1 MEKCIQDLGNSIK
14 VVSLVIVQL
23 LGEVVQGNENYVGI
37 VVWDVVGGLWLL
49 VQVVRGVV
57 VLMLDF
63 VVQVIVFDMVS
74 DVLDKVSSFIEEVKK
89 VVGYLGDFE
98 SQQWFVQVVKV
109 VIQVLN
115 CCVSCLF
122 GQCDV
127 DNVLRVVGDVSK

>member
-1 MEKCIQDLGNSIK
+1 MEKCVQDLGNSIK
-14 VVSLVIVQL
+14 VVSFVIVQL